1 MILLGIPTH
10 IAVASS
16 EFAMAVTNGVG
27 VVAHGLLNNILV
39 EYALP
44 ITIGTFIGAQVGCS
58 LAKRVK
64 GKAIRRILP
73 LIAVIAGLR
82 LIYSFFTS

>member
-1 MILLGIPTH
+1 MILLGVPPH
-10 IAVASS
+10 IACASS

-44 ITIGTFIGAQVGCS
+44 VTIGTVIGGS
-58 LAKRVK
+58 
-64 GKAIRRILP
+64 G
-73 LIAVIAGLR
+73 GL
-82 LIYSFFTS
+82 FAC